1 MPLVRTLVSP
11 QKRDTV
17 HTSYISVPKLHKN
30 HHATS
35 HFHVAADPKAV
46 KKDKPPQPSAG
57 VAASPVAML
66 RMPELLNERAVSV
79 IQRVSRKLTGR
90 DFGDT
95 TMDVPAQVQRLIE
108 EASSAEALCQSYM
121 GWCPFW

>member
-1 MPLVRTLVSP
+1 MAPS
-11 QKRDTV
+11 
-17 HTSYISVPKLHKN
+17 N
-30 HHATS
+30 
-35 HFHVAADPKAV
+35 
-46 KKDKPPQPSAG
+46 PPNQ

-90 DFGDT
+90 DFGDAT
-95 TMDVPAQVQRLIE
+95 LDVPTQVQRLIE